1 MRYYPLHCPYPR
13 WQWQGGR
20 SVLLETSVPQHIARA
35 LSEKGHQVEWAL
47 DSGSFGRGQVIHP
60 P

>member
-47 DSGSFGRGQVIHP
+47 IPDHLEGGR
-60 P
+60 